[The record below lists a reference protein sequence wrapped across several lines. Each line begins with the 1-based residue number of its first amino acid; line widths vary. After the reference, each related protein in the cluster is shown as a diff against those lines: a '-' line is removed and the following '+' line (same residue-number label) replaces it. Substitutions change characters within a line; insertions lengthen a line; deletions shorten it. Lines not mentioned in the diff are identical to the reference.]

1 MSRRTTGAS
10 RPKGASSPDMQG
22 WIAILFLVF
31 VFLTGGGSRSDTAS
45 LAFLRGGAVL
55 FAFWAA
61 FQIDG
66 ADWRRIRIPLLLLG
80 AMTAWI
86 FVQLIPLPPSMW
98 HGLPGR
104 EAIAAA
110 DRLLGQA
117 DLWRP
122 ISLTPSQSLDSLL
135 AMVVP
140 FAALIVFSRG
150 SADDNSRLLFAL
162 VCLACLSFLLGF
174 VQILSGPSS
183 GAYFYRITNS
193 HAMVGLFANRNHN
206 AMFLASGVLISA
218 ALLRDELMR
227 RQKRGL
233 VRVGLSVVGLGLTV
247 ATILVGSRAGLA
259 AGAVAFAVGY
269 LMVGSAWRSRAV
281 QGERGASLLRP
292 YAGWLFYLPVVIM
305 AALLGLAL
313 WASDRSTA
321 LTRIVGQD
329 VAADMRVRAWATVQ
343 SMLDTHWVMGSGFGS
358 FPDVYKIFEP
368 DHLLQPSYFNHAH
381 NDWVEIIITGG
392 LPAAIILLVT
402 ILWILRGLRR
412 GGLRGLIKGH
422 RGDIRLPA
430 MVILLLL
437 AAGSVVDY
445 SLRVPSIQVLAVLLI
460 ILLCCPKSAITRPD

>member
-1 MSRRTTGAS
+1 
-10 RPKGASSPDMQG
+10 
-22 WIAILFLVF
+22 
-31 VFLTGGGSRSDTAS
+31 
-45 LAFLRGGAVL
+45 
-55 FAFWAA
+55 
-61 FQIDG
+61 
-66 ADWRRIRIPLLLLG
+66 
-80 AMTAWI
+80 
-86 FVQLIPLPPSMW
+86 
-98 HGLPGR
+98 
-104 EAIAAA
+104 
-110 DRLLGQA
+110 
-117 DLWRP
+117 
-122 ISLTPSQSLDSLL
+122 
-135 AMVVP
+135 
-140 FAALIVFSRG
+140 
-150 SADDNSRLLFAL
+150 
-162 VCLACLSFLLGF
+162 
-174 VQILSGPSS
+174 
-183 GAYFYRITNS
+183 
-193 HAMVGLFANRNHN
+193 
-206 AMFLASGVLISA
+206 
-218 ALLRDELMR
+218 
-227 RQKRGL
+227 
-233 VRVGLSVVGLGLTV
+233 
-247 ATILVGSRAGLA
+247 
-259 AGAVAFAVGY
+259 
-269 LMVGSAWRSRAV
+269 MVGSAWRSRAA
-281 QGERGASLLRP
+281 QSERGASSLRP